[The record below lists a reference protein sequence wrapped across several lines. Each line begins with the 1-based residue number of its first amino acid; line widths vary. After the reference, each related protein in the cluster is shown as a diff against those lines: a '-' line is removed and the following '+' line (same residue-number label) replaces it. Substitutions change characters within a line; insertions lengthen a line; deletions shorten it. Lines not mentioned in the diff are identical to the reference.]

1 MPLSAAAP
9 IVVDG
14 VARGAVLLEQN
25 ADQMLA
31 LRTQAFARLDEHTQY
46 LRTLGGKLSHELRTP
61 LRASCAEPRT

>member
-31 LRTQAFARLDEHTQY
+31 LRT
-46 LRTLGGKLSHELRTP
+46 LGGKLSHELRTP